1 MGSFLSNKSKLKRYL
16 GFLTEFGEFRFKRWL
31 DENAYE
37 FLEEVGVCSGQI
49 VLDFGCGSGTYTI
62 PAARIVGE
70 FGLVYA
76 LDASRSALD
85 RVEEKAKR
93 EGLGNI
99 VRIEEGEF
107 SLRLRDASVDHV
119 LLIDVLHEIDDK
131 EGVFDRIYRVLKP
144 DGDVIVYPM
153 HMDEED
159 VVKLV
164 LNKSFTLKEKK
175 LDGHILVF
183 KKLHARESD
192 G

>member
-1 MGSFLSNKSKLKRYL
+1 MGSFLSNKSKFKRYL

-131 EGVFDRIYRVLKP
+131 EGVFDRIDRVVKP